1 MREVKR
7 CTGGWSNK
15 ASLRGSSCFAQTAIV
30 QGESMANVSTRRR
43 LQHLKNQSEVLRA
56 ISNYMSA
63 FFPQSASTRTPH
75 PTTESL
81 SPDTSH
87 HGQNIL
93 ISFGNFNSLHAG
105 EAAVFSPAF

>member
-43 LQHLKNQSEVLRA
+43 LQHLKNQSEVLRT

-63 FFPQSASTRTPH
+63 FSPSRHPRGHLIPQPNPCLRMR
-75 PTTESL
+75 PTTDKTSSFPLETSSL
-81 SPDTSH
+81 FTLER
-87 HGQNIL
+87 Q
-93 ISFGNFNSLHAG
+93 
-105 EAAVFSPAF
+105 